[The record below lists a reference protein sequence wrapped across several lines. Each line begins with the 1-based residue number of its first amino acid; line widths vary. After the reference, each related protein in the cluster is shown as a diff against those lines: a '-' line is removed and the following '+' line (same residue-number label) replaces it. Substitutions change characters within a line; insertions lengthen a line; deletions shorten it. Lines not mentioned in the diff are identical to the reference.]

1 MAVLEDE
8 IEDTESPTIQT
19 HVSVLLAESID
30 ALNLKAGSVVVD
42 ATAGQGGHS
51 EAILLREPSCRL
63 VALDADPESVR
74 LVRERL
80 ARFGSRA
87 QVVESNFGDI
97 ATVLATLDIQKVDAV
112 LFDLGWN
119 SGQLASGRG
128 FSFLRDEP
136 LNMSFGV
143 APASS
148 FDAKEIVNTWDEE
161 TLANALYGY
170 GEEKYARRIA
180 KAIVDR
186 RAHAPIETTAQLVAI
201 ISDAVP
207 ALYRRGRLHFATRT
221 FQALRMAT
229 NDELGAIERGVAGA
243 WSVLAEG
250 GRIAVITFHS
260 IEDRVVKRLFAAQ
273 VAEGAARLVYKKPLA
288 PTQAEIISNPRARSA
303 KLRVIEKLCNEH

>member
-1 MAVLEDE
+1 M
-8 IEDTESPTIQT
+8 T
-19 HVSVLLAESID
+19 HTSVLLTESID
-30 ALNLKAGSVVVD
+30 ALNLRAGAIVVD

-51 EAILLREPSCRL
+51 EAILLREPSCKL

-74 LVRERL
+74 IVRERL
-80 ARFGSRA
+80 AHFGERA
-87 QVVESNFGDI
+87 QVIESNFGDI
-97 ATVLATLDIQKVDAV
+97 ATVLLKLGVQHVDAV

-128 FSFLRDEP
+128 FSFLHDDP
-136 LNMSFGV
+136 LNMSFGTT
-143 APASS
+143 PASS
-148 FDAKEIVNTWDEE
+148 FDAREIVNTWSEE

-170 GEEKYARRIA
+170 GEEKYSRRIA

-221 FQALRMAT
+221 FQALRIAT
-229 NDELGAIERGVAGA
+229 NDELGAIERGLASA
-243 WSVLAEG
+243 WGMLADQ
-250 GRIAVITFHS
+250 GRLAVITFHS
-260 IEDRVVKRLFAAQ
+260 IEDRVVKRLFASY
-273 VAEGAARLVYKKPLA
+273 VKEGGRLVYKKPLV
-288 PTQAEIISNPRARSA
+288 PTHAEIISNPRARSA